1 MRQLLG
7 FVLVASALAMPVAAQ
22 SRQAPVDLTGK
33 WNLTVKSETGETG
46 NAEVTLVQKGDSL
59 IGRYTHEQM
68 GPLEVVGTV
77 KGKDFSFAYT
87 TQMNGQALTFTVK
100 GVVDGPDDLSGTA
113 SMAFMGNATFKAT
126 RSRQQRG

>member
-87 TQMNGQALTFTVK
+87 TQMNGQALTFTVT

-113 SMAFMGNATFKAT
+113 SLAFMGNATFKAT

>member
-1 MRQLLG
+1 
-7 FVLVASALAMPVAAQ
+7 VASVLAMPAAAQ
-22 SRQAPVDLTGK
+22 PSSEPIDLTGK

-77 KGKDFSFAYT
+77 KG
-87 TQMNGQALTFTVK
+87 VI
-100 GVVDGPDDLSGTA
+100 DGPNDLSGTA

-126 RSRQQRG
+126 RHRQQRG